1 MQEAADFRLNLE
13 QDLRVAIEHSR
24 FILCYQPQ
32 FDSGGVILGAEALI
46 RWERVDKGILLPMA
60 FIPVAEESSLILAI
74 GRWVLLEACK
84 QIKAWQDTGI
94 NPPHVSVNVSSRQFR
109 QQDFVEQVKHAIDSS
124 GIAAHLLGI
133 ELTESVM
140 IVDINDT
147 IIKMKALKALGISI
161 AVDDFG
167 TGCSSLMYLKLLPID
182 TLKIDQGFVR
192 DILTDASDAVIVE
205 TIVSMAQH
213 LNLRVIAEG
222 VETAEQLAFL
232 KQQGCS
238 VFQGYYF
245 SHPLPAA
252 EYADKFLFRITHD

>member
-1 MQEAADFRLNLE
+1 M
-13 QDLRVAIEHSR
+13 
-24 FILCYQPQ
+24 
-32 FDSGGVILGAEALI
+32 LGAEALI

-74 GRWVLLEACK
+74 GSWVLLEACK

-94 NPPHVSVNVSSRQFR
+94 NHPHVSVNVSSRQFR
-109 QQDFVEQVKHAIDSS
+109 QKDFVEQVKQAIDSS
-124 GIAAHLLGI
+124 GIAARLLGI

-140 IVDINDT
+140 IADINDT
-147 IIKMKALKALGISI
+147 VIKMKALKALGISI

-205 TIVSMAQH
+205 TIISMARH
-213 LNLRVIAEG
+213 LNLHVIAEG
-222 VETAEQLAFL
+222 VETEEQLAFL

-252 EYADKFLFRITHD
+252 EYADRFLLQNKTL